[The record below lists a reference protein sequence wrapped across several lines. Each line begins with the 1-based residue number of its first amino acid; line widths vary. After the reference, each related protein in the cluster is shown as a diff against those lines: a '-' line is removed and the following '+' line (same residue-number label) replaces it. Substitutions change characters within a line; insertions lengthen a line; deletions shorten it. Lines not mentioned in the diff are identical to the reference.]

1 MKILAKIRKIVYN
14 HIITLITDG
23 INMKTKSMYICSD
36 CGYQSPKWMG
46 KCPGCN
52 QWNTLTETI
61 VEEKKTGTTKKAS
74 GAGMPIRQPKRIGE
88 IENGFEKRTKTG
100 LNELDRVLG
109 GGIVQGSLVLV
120 GGDPGIGKS
129 TLLLQICENAGK
141 CGKILYISGEE
152 SEGQIKLRAQRL
164 GVTTE
169 NLYLVSETDVAQIV
183 ELIRDSKPDI
193 VIIDS
198 IQTMHHED
206 IASAAGSVP
215 QVREATN
222 AFMQLAK
229 SLGISMF
236 IVGHVTKDGAL
247 AGPRVLEHMVDCVL
261 YFEGDR
267 QTSFRILRAVKNRFG
282 STNEIGV
289 FDMRTE
295 GLCEVDDPS
304 KMLLEG
310 READIS
316 GSCVVCTME
325 GSRGVMAE
333 IQALVTPTG
342 FGNPRRM
349 SAGIDFNRL
358 TLMIA
363 VLEKRA
369 KMNLSNSDVYIN
381 VAGGL
386 RIDETAVDLGICAA
400 IASAKCDT
408 ALPPDMVF
416 IGEIGLGGELRN
428 VSQLEKRL
436 AEAANLGFKTAM
448 VPKQSLKDVTVPAGI
463 RAYGV
468 KSVAEAVALIRKK

>member
-1 MKILAKIRKIVYN
+1 
-14 HIITLITDG
+14 
-23 INMKTKSMYICSD
+23 MKTKTTYICSE
-36 CGYQSPKWMG
+36 CGYKSLKWMG

-52 QWNTLTETI
+52 QWNTMQETL
-61 VEEKKTGTTKKAS
+61 VSEKKTTSAVKAVS
-74 GAGMPIRQPKRIGE
+74 SSVERREAKRISE
-88 IENGFEKRTKTG
+88 VKLGFETRYSTG
-100 LNELDRVLG
+100 INELDRVLG

-141 CGKILYISGEE
+141 TKKILYVSGEE
-152 SEGQIKLRAQRL
+152 SEGQIKLRAERL
-164 GVTTE
+164 GVNAE
-169 NLYLVSETDVAQIV
+169 NLYLISETDVETIIEIINSV
-183 ELIRDSKPDI
+183 KPDI

-198 IQTMHHED
+198 IQTMHRED
-206 IASAAGSVP
+206 ISSAAGSVP

-222 AFMQLAK
+222 AFMHIAK

-236 IVGHVTKDGAL
+236 IVGHVTKDGSL

-267 QTSFRILRAVKNRFG
+267 QMSFRILRAVKNRFG

-289 FDMRTE
+289 FEMKDN
-295 GLCEVDDPS
+295 GLNEVQNPS
-304 KMLLEG
+304 MALLEG
-310 READIS
+310 RKEGIS

-325 GSRGVMAE
+325 GTRGVMAE

-349 SAGIDFNRL
+349 SSGIDLNRL
-358 TLMIA
+358 ILLIA

-369 KMNLSNSDVYIN
+369 RINLSNSDVYIN

-386 RIDETAVDLGICAA
+386 RIDETAVDLGVCVA
-400 IASAKCDT
+400 IATGQADI

-416 IGEIGLGGELRN
+416 IGEVGLGGELRS
-428 VSQLEKRL
+428 VSQVEKRIT
-436 AEAANLGFKTAM
+436 EAAKLGFKSAI
-448 VPKQSLKDVTVPAGI
+448 VSKQSLRGVKIPQGFA
-463 RAYGV
+463 AYGV
-468 KSVAEAVALIRKK
+468 ETLAETISMVRRR